1 MKRAVIRLCLAAAAL
16 GLVAAPALAETGPG
30 ASDPQPCPDNAAQ
43 IVFNM
48 HAAVELGTAPSF
60 QKVYETAEIAATR
73 CPGSSDIQG
82 LSALLFVALAGAVP
96 DPDARLKLFS
106 KAYDAALRTD
116 LTFADGTGTV
126 VTGTDG
132 AERKLYLYS
141 PVFSALE
148 STILPELAVLAT
160 TPGME
165 RVHPIFAEDAPLE
178 ACPYTANRGSGA
190 EYEARALSRA
200 PATPGALGAVSA
212 RLKRLQAACTARAAY
227 FDWALASYFNRAAY
241 ANESRPGE
249 ARKHARA
256 ALEHA
261 AAFSRAAPATRGS
274 DADKNADFL
283 NRMILNLREKFPD
296 LEE

>member
-1 MKRAVIRLCLAAAAL
+1 MIRALLAAALFSLA
-16 GLVAAPALAETGPG
+16 AAPALAEAGEG
-30 ASDPQPCPDNAAQ
+30 AAETIACPENAAQ

-48 HAAVELGTAPSF
+48 HAAVELGAAPSF
-60 QKVYETAEIAATR
+60 QKVYETAEVAATR

-82 LSALLFVALAGAVP
+82 LAALLFVALAGAVP
-96 DPDARLKLFS
+96 DPDARLQLFG

-132 AERKLYLYS
+132 AERKLYLYG

-148 STILPELAVLAT
+148 STIVPQLAVLAT
-160 TPGME
+160 TAGME
-165 RVHPIFAEDAPLE
+165 RVHPIFAEDTPLE

-200 PATPGALGAVSA
+200 SAEPGAVGVVSA
-212 RLKRLQAACTARAAY
+212 RLKRLQAACPERAAY

-241 ANESRPGE
+241 ANEFRPGE

-256 ALEHA
+256 ALAHA

-283 NRMILNLREKFPD
+283 NRMTVNLRDKFPD
-296 LEE
+296 LDQ

>member
-1 MKRAVIRLCLAAAAL
+1 MIRALLAAALFSLA
-16 GLVAAPALAETGPG
+16 AAPALAEAGEG
-30 ASDPQPCPDNAAQ
+30 AAETIACPENAAQ

-48 HAAVELGTAPSF
+48 HAAIELGVAPSF

-82 LSALLFVALAGAVP
+82 LAALLFVSLASVVP
-96 DPDARLKLFS
+96 DPDAQLTLFS

-116 LTFADGTGTV
+116 DAFAGGTGTGTA

-132 AERKLYLYS
+132 AEVKLYLYG
-141 PVFSALE
+141 PVFNMLE
-148 STILPELAVLAT
+148 SVILPQLAVLAT

-165 RVHPIFAEDAPLE
+165 RIHPIFAEEAPLA

-190 EYEARALSRA
+190 EYETRALSRA
-200 PATPGALGAVSA
+200 PADPGAVGRISA
-212 RLKRLQAACTARAAY
+212 RLLRLQAACPERAAY
-227 FDWALASYFNRAAY
+227 FDWALASYFNRAVY
-241 ANESRPGE
+241 ANEFRPGE

-256 ALEHA
+256 ALAHA

-283 NRMILNLREKFPD
+283 SRMTVNLRDKFPD
-296 LEE
+296 LDQ